1 MEILLVLTVLGAAV
15 FYFLKGSTRRGAE
28 TVRASIFLTGL
39 ESGST
44 VAEANLVASMDA
56 EHMPTSMIHNAMD
69 HVRLLYGGKQ
79 LPMIAEA
86 YRKGMKPKL
95 AIWNQVLIDMLHS
108 STPER
113 ARVKQKTENS
123 ETNGHRSGVSQEIEE
138 ANKARNQRMGFDEYL
153 RAVVAEAKRLDGK
166 AESDVHWIEL
176 TDDEGTKR
184 AYTDGIDPQVAR
196 CRNRE
201 ARAAASVARELA
213 SPGEAHRTR
222 CSVVEGLGAKLPRP
236 LSETFP
242 VRFRA

>member
-1 MEILLVLTVLGAAV
+1 MEILLVLIVLGAGV
-15 FYFLKGSTRRGAE
+15 FYFLKGNVRRGAE

-56 EHMPTSMIHNAMD
+56 EHMPASMIHNAMD
-69 HVRLLYGGKQ
+69 HVRLFYGGKQ

-108 STPER
+108 STP
-113 ARVKQKTENS
+113 KQKSDNRDTH
-123 ETNGHRSGVSQEIEE
+123 GHRSGVSQEIEE
-138 ANKARNQRMGFDEYL
+138 ANKMRNQRMGFDEYL

-166 AESDVHWIEL
+166 ASTDLHWIEL

-184 AYTDGIDPQVAR
+184 AYTDGIEPKWL
-196 CRNRE
+196 
-201 ARAAASVARELA
+201 AAEIVK
-213 SPGEAHRTR
+213 
-222 CSVVEGLGAKLPRP
+222 LGPPPPWRV
-236 LSETFP
+236 S
-242 VRFRA
+242 